1 MKKSLLALAL
11 LATVPFAAS
20 AADGINYNYAQGG
33 YAHLNGDQDV
43 KADGFTLEGS
53 VAVAPNWHIFAGTQQ
68 LKDKDYDI
76 GVDEWK
82 IGAGFNTPISANTDF
97 VARAA
102 YQKLSTDDSDFG
114 NGIVI
119 SGADLDGYSVEA
131 GVRSALTPQSEGYA
145 MAGYEK
151 YSDNDGYEGPKGAY
165 GRLGGQVK
173 FNANWGVFG
182 DVKFGDGDATWSVG
196 PRISW

>member
-114 NGIVI
+114 NGI
-119 SGADLDGYSVEA
+119 
-131 GVRSALTPQSEGYA
+131 GV
-145 MAGYEK
+145 
-151 YSDNDGYEGPKGAY
+151 
-165 GRLGGQVK
+165 
-173 FNANWGVFG
+173 
-182 DVKFGDGDATWSVG
+182 
-196 PRISW
+196 

>member
-20 AADGINYNYAQGG
+20 AADGINYNYAQAG

-53 VAVAPNWHIFAGTQQ
+53 VAVAPNWHLFAGTQQ

-82 IGAGFNTPISANTDF
+82 LGAGFNTPVSANTDF
-97 VARAA
+97 VARGA
-102 YQKLSTDDSDFG
+102 YQKLKTDDIYAG
-114 NGIVI
+114 GVKLAN
-119 SGADLDGYSVEA
+119 GADLDGFSLEA
-131 GVRSALTPQSEGYA
+131 GVRSALAPNFEGYA
-145 MAGYEK
+145 MAGYEDG
-151 YSDNDGYEGPKGAY
+151 DNYDGDFY
-165 GRLGGQVK
+165 GRLGGTVT
-173 FNANWGVFG
+173 FNPNWGVNA
-182 DVKFGDGDATWSVG
+182 DVKLADGDTQWFVG
-196 PRISW
+196 PRFTW